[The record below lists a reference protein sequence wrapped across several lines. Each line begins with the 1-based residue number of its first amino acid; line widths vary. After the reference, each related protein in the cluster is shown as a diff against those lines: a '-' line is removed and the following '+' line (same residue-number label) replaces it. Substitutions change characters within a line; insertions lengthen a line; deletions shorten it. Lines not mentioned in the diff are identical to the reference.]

1 MSEVLD
7 NIKSRRS
14 VRKYKP
20 DMVPQEI
27 IDKIIEAGLYAPNG
41 MSYQNT
47 IIIEVT
53 DKKLRDEISEMNRK
67 IMGRPEGTDPF
78 YGAPAMLIVL
88 AKKDYPNGVYDGSL
102 VMGNLMNAA
111 HSLGVDS
118 CWIHRAREVFDSP
131 EGKELKAQWGV
142 PEAYVGVGHCVLGYR
157 SAEYPQAKARKEGF
171 VIRV

>member
-1 MSEVLD
+1 MKYSYIEKYNFQTYNNGKIKIGSGRPSTISEWRFIKYMSEVLD

-67 IMGRPEGTDPF
+67 LWEDLR
-78 YGAPAMLIVL
+78 VQ
-88 AKKDYPNGVYDGSL
+88 
-102 VMGNLMNAA
+102 
-111 HSLGVDS
+111 
-118 CWIHRAREVFDSP
+118 IHFM
-131 EGKELKAQWGV
+131 ELQ
-142 PEAYVGVGHCVLGYR
+142 PCL
-157 SAEYPQAKARKEGF
+157 
-171 VIRV
+171 